1 LFAARVERTLLF
13 VRFRRRLGAT
23 MRFPTRLTDLLERYL
38 HDAAPVDGIYLRAP
52 APAADPPCG
61 PRRRSVS
68 LPENGLEEAGNSG
81 GTIKWVNIR

>member
-1 LFAARVERTLLF
+1 
-13 VRFRRRLGAT
+13 

-52 APAADPPCG
+52 PPPADPPCG

-68 LPENGLEEAGNSG
+68 LSEDGWPMGPPGLKKAGSSG